1 MQLINVFLQVRANKN
16 EGHCFNECKGAQWL
30 KMLYSPTYTG
40 HLAALQYVFSLS
52 ITPFYRDSLWFASS
66 CVVLLNNT
74 WWQQCSTDRIF
85 SVTAKPT
92 DSYIEGGIGF
102 RRVKSNNQ
110 IITHSVSWLLSDTV
124 DMLTYIQEE
133 HWQQYWHPFVIIV
146 VMFNI
151 KMFNINN
158 LLLLF
163 LVQGWK

>member
-1 MQLINVFLQVRANKN
+1 MIKDAVQSHVYWAPGRPSVCIFTQYNPFFI
-16 EGHCFNECKGAQWL
+16 GI
-30 KMLYSPTYTG
+30 LYGLP
-40 HLAALQYVFSLS
+40 
-52 ITPFYRDSLWFASS
+52 P
-66 CVVLLNNT
+66 VVWYLLNNT

-133 HWQQYWHPFVIIV
+133 H
-146 VMFNI
+146 
-151 KMFNINN
+151 
-158 LLLLF
+158 
-163 LVQGWK
+163 